1 MPAFL
6 AIDVGTERLAAGI
19 VDDLGEVLVRDRVAT
34 PPRDV
39 WPALHRLV
47 RRVVAARPADADPVV
62 ACGVSCEG
70 PLDQEAGTVSPLHL
84 PVWQRFPL
92 RERVTELTGLPTVV
106 DTAAHARVLAEHWI
120 GAAQGVDDVMVL
132 LVSNAVEAGIISGG
146 RLLHG
151 RLGNAGALGHVL
163 VEPDGLR
170 CVCGADGC
178 LTPYVSA
185 STLEEEMNRPLR
197 RAPASIVERTGVM
210 LGRAIASAVAVF
222 DLRVVLL
229 AGFVPSVFGAPLLDA
244 ARREVD
250 QRSRLAHLRSG
261 ADRAESAVELD
272 LTVLGS
278 EAPLVGAA
286 ALARDARPAG
296 GNGAGGGEGHG
307 APTPAGG
314 AYDRRR

>member
-1 MPAFL
+1 L

-47 RRVVAARPADADPVV
+47 RRVVAARPSDAQPLA

-70 PLDQEAGTVSPLHL
+70 PIDRSAGTVTPMHL
-84 PVWQRFPL
+84 PVWQRFAL
-92 RERVTELTGLPTVV
+92 QERVADLSGLPTVI
-106 DTAAHARVLAEHWI
+106 DTSAHGRVLAERWI
-120 GAAQGVDDVMVL
+120 GAAQGVDDVMVVL
-132 LVSNAVEAGIISGG
+132 MSNAVDAGVVCGG

-151 RLGNAGALGHVL
+151 RLGNTGALGHLL
-163 VEPDGLR
+163 VEPEGLT
-170 CVCGADGC
+170 CICGAQGC

-185 STLEEEMNRPLR
+185 RTIEEETNRPLR

-210 LGRAIASAVAVF
+210 LGRAVASAAAVF
-222 DLRVVLL
+222 DLRLVLL
-229 AGFVPSVFGAPLLDA
+229 SGFVPSVFGAPLLEA

-261 ADRAESAVELD
+261 ADRAESAVEVD

-286 ALARDARPAG
+286 ALARERRREPEDIGGPGAAGVPVGPAA
-296 GNGAGGGEGHG
+296 AGR
-307 APTPAGG
+307 